1 MTNPKISV
9 IICTRNRAE
18 YLQKAIK
25 SLLDQSLQK
34 NLYEIIIMD
43 NRSTDNTKDIIKKFS
58 KSKNIRYIYEP
69 ILGLSQARNEG
80 LKNARGKYV
89 AFLDDEAV
97 ASKNWLETILET
109 FESVKPRPGCIG
121 GKIEPIWESPRPKW
135 LSKETEIFI
144 TILDCSKKPTFLDRK
159 KNLVGANMAFPRELL
174 KEVGGFNTNLGR
186 KGENLISCGEFIP
199 QETLKRKG
207 YIGFYH
213 PKISVKHHIISSR
226 LNKKW
231 FKKRV
236 FYEGVSNALV
246 EQINEKPSPLQRMY
260 KITKK
265 IASLFLFPHQII
277 ALMLHTDNPKWF
289 TYKCIAIIKIGHIFG
304 LIKRT

>member
-1 MTNPKISV
+1 MTNPKMSV

-18 YLQKAIK
+18 YLQEAIK

-34 NLYEIIIMD
+34 NLYEIIIVD

-69 ILGLSQARNEG
+69 ILGLSQARNAG

-89 AFLDDEAV
+89 AYLDDEAV

-144 TILDCSKKPTFLDRK
+144 TILDCSKKTNISRQK
-159 KNLVGANMAFPRELL
+159 KKSCRS
-174 KEVGGFNTNLGR
+174 KHGF
-186 KGENLISCGEFIP
+186 S
-199 QETLKRKG
+199 
-207 YIGFYH
+207 
-213 PKISVKHHIISSR
+213 
-226 LNKKW
+226 
-231 FKKRV
+231 
-236 FYEGVSNALV
+236 
-246 EQINEKPSPLQRMY
+246 
-260 KITKK
+260 
-265 IASLFLFPHQII
+265 
-277 ALMLHTDNPKWF
+277 
-289 TYKCIAIIKIGHIFG
+289 
-304 LIKRT
+304 KRTVERGRRI